1 LIVKSDNIKQT
12 AVAVASTCEIAIIV
26 ALQFPSNSFATKV
39 LSLLMP
45 TSEILLPAQQIHVT
59 RVFFMGFL
67 LANLGGFIRL
77 ICFSMLGRL
86 FTFELS
92 VRKNH
97 ELITDGPYSVVRH
110 PSYTGGFAV
119 VFGVALCHLSSG
131 SWLRE
136 SGVLENGVVRG
147 LVFAW
152 IVLAV
157 AFQGMV
163 FVRVKKEDDMLRAAF
178 GKSWDIWAQSVKYRL
193 VPGVF

>member
-1 LIVKSDNIKQT
+1 
-12 AVAVASTCEIAIIV
+12 
-26 ALQFPSNSFATKV
+26 
-39 LSLLMP
+39 
-45 TSEILLPAQQIHVT
+45 
-59 RVFFMGFL
+59 
-67 LANLGGFIRL
+67 
-77 ICFSMLGRL
+77 MLGRL

-92 VRKNH
+92 MRKDH
-97 ELITDGPYSVVRH
+97 ELIIDGPYSVVRH

-119 VFGVALCHLSSG
+119 VFGAALCHLSSG

-157 AFQGMV
+157 AFQGMI
-163 FVRVKKEDDMLRAAF
+163 FIRVKKEDDMLRAAF
-178 GKSWDIWAQSVKYRL
+178 GKSWDIWARSVKYRL